1 MCSFLDY
8 HVMKID
14 SSNYTLS
21 VLSSYSSTENTER
34 KPLGILRHS
43 GQYSPQAGN
52 WKISDPTLSTV
63 VSLRRGDV
71 MPYYQG
77 KSVAWALIEYDFT
90 ELTEN

>member
-1 MCSFLDY
+1 
-8 HVMKID
+8 MKID

-21 VLSSYSSTENTER
+21 VLSSYSSTVKTER

-43 GQYSPQAGN
+43 GQHSPQAGN
-52 WKISDPTLSTV
+52 WKLSDPTLSAV

-77 KSVAWALIEYDFT
+77 KSVAWALMEYDLT
-90 ELTEN
+90 ELMEN